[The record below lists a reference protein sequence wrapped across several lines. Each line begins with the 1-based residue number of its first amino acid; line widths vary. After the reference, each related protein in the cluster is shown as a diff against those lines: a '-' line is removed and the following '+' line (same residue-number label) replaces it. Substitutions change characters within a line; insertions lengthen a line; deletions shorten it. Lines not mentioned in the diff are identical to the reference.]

1 MNLINLFDYEEAAA
15 ERLDPL
21 ARDYYASGACDEIT
35 VKENRRAFERLRL
48 RYRVLRDVSKRTA
61 GVELLG
67 EELALPVLVAPTAFQ
82 RLACDDGELA
92 TARAAGAVGT
102 TMILSTLSTTSM
114 ERVVDAAPGSVWFQ
128 LYVYR
133 DRSITRALVD
143 RARDAGCTALVLT
156 VDAPRLGRRERDV
169 HNRFRLPEGME
180 LANLL
185 PEGPSSLPRRS
196 GESGL
201 AAYVES
207 MFDPSLDWDDLSW
220 LVGHSDLPVLVKGI
234 VHPEDAR
241 LAVEHGA
248 SGVVV
253 SNHGGRQLDTSV
265 ATVDALPSVTAAVEG
280 RVPVLLDGGVRR
292 GTDVLKAVALGASA
306 VAVGRPVLWGL
317 AVDGASGARRVLEI
331 LRDEIDLAL
340 ALCGCPRLADL
351 DPDLV
356 VPPGLLSARRPSDR
370 RRSSSRPGGP

>member
-1 MNLINLFDYEEAAA
+1 MELLNLFDYEEAAA

-35 VKENRRAFERLRL
+35 LKGNRRAFERLRL
-48 RYRVLRDVSKRTA
+48 RYRVLRDVSERKA

-67 EELALPVLVAPTAFQ
+67 EELAFPVLVAPTAFQ

-102 TMILSTLSTTSM
+102 IMMLSTLSTTSM
-114 ERVVDAAPGSVWFQ
+114 ERVVEAAPGPVWFQ

-156 VDAPRLGRRERDV
+156 VDAPLMGRRERDV

-185 PEGPSSLPRRS
+185 PEGLSSLPRRS

-265 ATVDALPSVTAAVEG
+265 ATVDALPSVAAAVEG
-280 RVPVLLDGGVRR
+280 RIPVLLDGGVRR

-317 AVDGASGARRVLEI
+317 AVNGAEGARAVLEI
-331 LRDEIDLAL
+331 LRDEIDLAM

-356 VPPGLLSARRPSDR
+356 VPPGPLSARRPSDP
-370 RRSSSRPGGP
+370 RRSSYRPGGP

>member
-1 MNLINLFDYEEAAA
+1 MELLNLFDYEEAAA

-21 ARDYYASGACDEIT
+21 ARDYYASGARDEIT
-35 VKENRRAFERLRL
+35 LKENRRAFERLRL
-48 RYRVLRDVSKRTA
+48 RYRVLRDVSERKV
-61 GVELLG
+61 GVDLLG
-67 EELALPVLVAPTAFQ
+67 EELAFPALVAPTAFQ
-82 RLACDDGELA
+82 RLACDAGELA
-92 TARAAGAVGT
+92 TVRAAGAVGT
-102 TMILSTLSTTSM
+102 TMMLSTLSTTSM
-114 ERVVDAAPGSVWFQ
+114 ERVIAAASGPVWFQ

-156 VDAPRLGRRERDV
+156 VDAPLMGRRERDV
-169 HNRFRLPEGME
+169 RNRFRLPEGME
-180 LANLL
+180 LENLL
-185 PEGPSSLPRRS
+185 PEGASSLPRQS
-196 GESGL
+196 DESGL
-201 AAYVES
+201 AAYADS

-220 LVGHSDLPVLVKGI
+220 LVGHSELPVLVKGI

-241 LAVEHGA
+241 LALEHGA

-265 ATVDALPSVTAAVEG
+265 ATVDALPPVVAAVEG

-317 AVDGASGARRVLEI
+317 AVDGAEGARAVLEI
-331 LRDEIDLAL
+331 LRDEIDLAM
-340 ALCGCPRLADL
+340 ALCGCPRLSDL

-356 VPPGLLSARRPSDR
+356 VPPGPLSARRPSDP

>member
-1 MNLINLFDYEEAAA
+1 VELLNLFDYEEAAA

-48 RYRVLRDVSKRTA
+48 RYRVLRDVSERQA
-61 GVELLG
+61 GVEILG
-67 EELALPVLVAPTAFQ
+67 DELAFPVLVAPTAFQ
-82 RLACDDGELA
+82 RLACEDGELA

-102 TMILSTLSTTSM
+102 TMMLSTLSTTSM
-114 ERVVDAAPGSVWFQ
+114 ERVVEAAPGPVWFQ

-156 VDAPRLGRRERDV
+156 VDAPLMGRRERDV

-185 PEGPSSLPRRS
+185 PEGLSSLPRRS

-248 SGVVV
+248 SGVIV

-265 ATVDALPSVTAAVEG
+265 ATVDALPSVATAVEG

-317 AVDGASGARRVLEI
+317 AVDGASGARAVLDI
-331 LRDEIDLAL
+331 LRDEIDLAM
-340 ALCGCPRLADL
+340 ALCGCPRLSGL

>member
-1 MNLINLFDYEEAAA
+1 MELLNLFDYEEAAA

-21 ARDYYASGACDEIT
+21 ARDYYASGARDEIT
-35 VKENRRAFERLRL
+35 LEENRRAFERLRL
-48 RYRVLRDVSKRTA
+48 RYRVLRDVSERKVS
-61 GVELLG
+61 VELLG
-67 EELALPVLVAPTAFQ
+67 EELAFPVLVAPTAFQ
-82 RLACDDGELA
+82 RLACEDGELA

-102 TMILSTLSTTSM
+102 TMMLSTLSTTSM
-114 ERVVDAAPGSVWFQ
+114 ERVVEAASGPVWFQ

-156 VDAPRLGRRERDV
+156 VDAPLMGRRERDV
-169 HNRFRLPEGME
+169 RNRFRLPESME

-185 PEGPSSLPRRS
+185 PEGASSLPRQS
-196 GESGL
+196 DESGL
-201 AAYVES
+201 AAYAES

-220 LVGHSDLPVLVKGI
+220 LVGHSRLPVLVKGI

-265 ATVDALPSVTAAVEG
+265 ATVDALPPVVAAVEG

-317 AVDGASGARRVLEI
+317 AVNGAEGARAVLQI
-331 LRDEIDLAL
+331 LRDEIDLAM
-340 ALCGCPRLADL
+340 ALCGCPRLSDL

-356 VPPGLLSARRPSDR
+356 VPPGPPQRA
-370 RRSSSRPGGP
+370 

>member
-1 MNLINLFDYEEAAA
+1 MELINLFDYEEAAS

-21 ARDYYASGACDEIT
+21 ARDYYASGARDEIT
-35 VKENRRAFERLRL
+35 VRENRRAFERLRI
-48 RYRVLRDVSKRTA
+48 RYRVLRDVSERKA

-67 EELALPVLVAPTAFQ
+67 EELTLPVLVAPTAFQ
-82 RLACDDGELA
+82 RLACEDGELA

-114 ERVVDAAPGSVWFQ
+114 ERVVEAAPGPVWFQ

-156 VDAPRLGRRERDV
+156 VDAPLLGRRERDV
-169 HNRFRLPEGME
+169 RNEFRLPDGME

-185 PEGPSSLPRRS
+185 PEGLSSLPRRS

-220 LVGHSDLPVLVKGI
+220 LVDHSDLPVLVKGI

-265 ATVDALPSVTAAVEG
+265 ATVDALPSVVAAVEG
-280 RVPVLLDGGVRR
+280 RVPVLLDGGLRR

-317 AVDGASGARRVLEI
+317 AVNGAEGARAVLEI

-340 ALCGCPRLADL
+340 ALCGCPRLSDL

-356 VPPGLLSARRPSDR
+356 VPPGLLRARRPSDR